1 LGIFRWPYGQ
11 TKEFAMKSLFSKSL
25 VPSVLVAV
33 SLALTGA
40 SAMAAEAQIHHTP
53 KVAHVI
59 RPHAAARVA
68 ARYRQPPF
76 AGNNDLGQF
85 IAGFFGGVM
94 PQQYAHRRG
103 SDRYVSSPSYDNSP
117 TIDTSSA
124 GTDAQAASDQESQQ
138 IQQSND
144 ESALNASTAAAEQQ
158 NDAANAATLQTEINA
173 GF

>member
-1 LGIFRWPYGQ
+1 
-11 TKEFAMKSLFSKSL
+11 MKSLFSKSL

-33 SLALTGA
+33 TLALSGA
-40 SAMAAEAQIHHTP
+40 SAMAADAQIHHSP
-53 KVAHVI
+53 RVAHVTH
-59 RPHAAARVA
+59 PHAAARVA

-94 PQQYAHRRG
+94 PQYAHRRG
-103 SDRYVSSPSYDNSP
+103 SDRYVASPSYDNSP

>member
-1 LGIFRWPYGQ
+1 
-11 TKEFAMKSLFSKSL
+11 MKSLFRKSL

-40 SAMAAEAQIHHTP
+40 SAMAAEAQIHHSP
-53 KVAHVI
+53 RVAHVI
-59 RPHAAARVA
+59 HPHAAARVA

-124 GTDAQAASDQESQQ
+124 GTDAQAASDQEVP
-138 IQQSND
+138 
-144 ESALNASTAAAEQQ
+144 
-158 NDAANAATLQTEINA
+158 ANTTIE
-173 GF
+173 